1 MAMQAF
7 ILAGVIG
14 LSVLI
19 ALASVCGI
27 LAVVIRLM
35 RKAPARSMHPAS
47 ANASRGATV
56 ALADIGAG
64 AGGRADGARHAA

>member
-1 MAMQAF
+1 MTMQAF
-7 ILAGVIG
+7 ILAGLIG

-27 LAVVIRLM
+27 LAAVIRLM
-35 RKAPARSMHPAS
+35 RKAPARSMHRTIAH
-47 ANASRGATV
+47 ASRGATV

-64 AGGRADGARHAA
+64 AGVRAGSARHAA